1 MLTREEEIEPDGKGA
16 PVLLRRYLKLGG
28 RLACC
33 NVDES
38 FSGVIDG
45 LIVVD
50 LLRTEPK
57 VLQKYMGREQ
67 AAAFISHTREQ
78 PRIPSDTHAVS

>member
-1 MLTREEEIEPDGKGA
+1 
-16 PVLLRRYLKLGG
+16 V
-28 RLACC
+28 
-33 NVDES
+33 
-38 FSGVIDG
+38 DG

-67 AAAFISHTREQ
+67 AAAFIQYTREQ
-78 PRIPSDTHAVS
+78 PQTLADVRPA

>member
-45 LIVVD
+45 RIVVD

>member
-1 MLTREEEIEPDGKGA
+1 
-16 PVLLRRYLKLGG
+16 V
-28 RLACC
+28 
-33 NVDES
+33 V
-38 FSGVIDG
+38 DG

-67 AAAFISHTREQ
+67 AAEFIRLSQ
-78 PRIPSDTHAVS
+78 SFNKAAVL